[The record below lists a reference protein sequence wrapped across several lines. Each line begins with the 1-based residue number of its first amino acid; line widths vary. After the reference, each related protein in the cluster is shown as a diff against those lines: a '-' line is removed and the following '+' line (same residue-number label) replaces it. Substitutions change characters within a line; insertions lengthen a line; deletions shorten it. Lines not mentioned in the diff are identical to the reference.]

1 MMSWFYI
8 PYQRPKLPS
17 KVCSIKGFVVFFAV
31 LPFAYKLLG
40 SGPCPIWMS
49 ISAVMN
55 PIEGPF
61 LAVRGSIHNLHIFYT
76 LYTYSCYT
84 LYTLYIL
91 YFIQYFS
98 FWEYLQLLKRFPWP
112 IFQNVSKNIFYPVPP
127 RPRNSWNISQ
137 VFWKIQRKRKWPSRH
152 LQLWRLSTQRLI
164 LGIILDKATLAE
176 E

>member
-1 MMSWFYI
+1 MGVGSPQMITDYIGGGGSTETPKSDYYVIYGWPLICRETKKEVPIFIAILLHIQMTLSLRWACKIMSWFYI

-61 LAVRGSIHNLHIFYT
+61 LAVRGSIHILHIFYT
-76 LYTYSCYT
+76 LYILYTSYT
-84 LYTLYIL
+84 LYTVYTLY
-91 YFIQYFS
+91 
-98 FWEYLQLLKRFPWP
+98 
-112 IFQNVSKNIFYPVPP
+112 NIFHFE
-127 RPRNSWNISQ
+127 NICNC
-137 VFWKIQRKRKWPSRH
+137 
-152 LQLWRLSTQRLI
+152 
-164 LGIILDKATLAE
+164 
-176 E
+176 